1 MQPMTPMYRDEED
14 LRHDTRAACVRAC
27 NLCAE
32 ATNACA
38 DACLGD
44 PAVAEL
50 VICIRTNLDCAD
62 MCATAGEILDRFRGN
77 HPELVRSV
85 LEACATVC
93 DVCASECRAY
103 ADRYPSCA
111 RAAEACEACA
121 AACRAMLAEPALAE
135 PALR

>member
-14 LRHDTRAACVRAC
+14 LRHDARAACVRAC

-32 ATNACA
+32 ACNACA

-62 MCATAGEILDRFRGN
+62 MCATAGEIADRFRGD
-77 HPELVRSV
+77 HPELVRAV
-85 LEACATVC
+85 LEACAIVC
-93 DVCASECRAY
+93 DVCARESRAQ
-103 ADRYPSCA
+103 ADRYRSCA
-111 RAAEACEACA
+111 DAAAACDACA
-121 AACRAMLAEPALAE
+121 AACLALLAEPALAE

>member
-14 LRHDTRAACVRAC
+14 LRHDVRSACVRAC

-62 MCATAGEILDRFRGN
+62 MCATAAEILDRFRGD
-77 HPELVRSV
+77 HPELVRAV
-85 LEACATVC
+85 LEANALVC
-93 DVCASECRAY
+93 DVCAQEAGMH
-103 ADRYPSCA
+103 ADRYEHCRTSA
-111 RAAEACEACA
+111 D
-121 AACRAMLAEPALAE
+121 ACRAAAEQCRRMVAEPALV
-135 PALR
+135 